1 MLKPYKRNRILSPS
15 EIRFNTILS
24 QSRSIVERAFG
35 LVKTRWRCLYK
46 MLEQNVENVSN
57 VIIACFVLHNI
68 CQDQEETL
76 DDNDMDFLNR
86 VIEDERRQRNRRR
99 RRQVF
104 YHCDDFNQQRVIL
117 TQYLDNVHN

>member
-1 MLKPYKRNRILSPS
+1 
-15 EIRFNTILS
+15 
-24 QSRSIVERAFG
+24 
-35 LVKTRWRCLYK
+35 